1 MIYTYEDFEERMQ
14 ELYPTLTPA
23 SIKKIIKEG
32 TKSINRLLRTGN
44 DLILKPSMRLDGYEG
59 YWIKFHAPIFD
70 QYRQNARDRKNK
82 EKREEYRKEAE
93 ERLQRWE
100 SKSKKLSKITA
111 ERNKQLGKEKKAK
124 RREEEK
130 SRILTPEEREAKMMR
145 RRKKLRKTRM
155 RKIEEAKKQEEQQTN
170 NNSNAGTTE
179 PNIT

>member
-44 DLILKPSMRLDGYEG
+44 DLLLKPSMRLDGYEG

-70 QYRQNARDRKNK
+70 QYRQNARDRKDK
-82 EKREEYRKEAE
+82 EKKVEFREEAE
-93 ERLQRWE
+93 ERLKKWE
-100 SKSKKLSKITA
+100 SKSRKLSKITA
-111 ERNKQLGKEKKAK
+111 ERNRQLAKERRAK

-130 SRILTPEEREAKMMR
+130 NRILTPEEQEAKTMK
-145 RRKKLRKTRM
+145 RRKQLRKTRM
-155 RKIEEAKKQEEQQTN
+155 KKIEEAKRQEQIN